1 MESQHSTK
9 ESVMDEQKERK
20 IHNLLSINGGGLY
33 GVGVANWLTKFDPK
47 WKPDYIAGTS
57 AGAIIGS
64 LIAIGKSYKV
74 IADMFNGDLPKKI
87 FSKPSFPKNLLP
99 TGYTYDNVEAKKV
112 LKDHFGDLK
121 VKDTKIPIILVAWN
135 YSKKKAKVF
144 THKYN
149 SEYFLRDAVL
159 ASMSAP
165 TYFPIC
171 ELKDPATGKTDQLGD
186 GGVCGNDPSI
196 AGIAAIREDK
206 IEGQTIRVSDIRCL
220 SLATSG
226 WPEEKK
232 INPGSTV
239 SWLPLVVD
247 ILTIGNAD
255 YSSHCARQMLS
266 NSYMQVIPK
275 IPQSSLDDFKL
286 IPKIRDSW
294 MAVDAQPAIDF
305 LAGNPPK
312 FTQLF

>member
-1 MESQHSTK
+1 MNNPKS
-9 ESVMDEQKERK
+9 
-20 IHNLLSINGGGLY
+20 LLSINGGGLY
-33 GVGVANWLTKFDPK
+33 GVGVANWLTKFHPT
-47 WKPDYIAGTS
+47 WKPDYISGTS
-57 AGAIIGS
+57 VGSIIGS

-87 FSKPSFPKNLLP
+87 FSKPSFPKNILP

-112 LKDHFGDLK
+112 LKDQFGDMK
-121 VKDTKIPIILVAWN
+121 VKDTEIPIIIVAWN

-149 SEYFLRDAVL
+149 SDYFLRDAVL

-165 TYFPIC
+165 TYFPIY
-171 ELKDPATGKTDQLGD
+171 ELKDPATGRSDLLGD
-186 GGVCGNDPSI
+186 GGVCGNDPSM
-196 AGIAAIREDK
+196 AGIAAMREADIR
-206 IEGQTIRVSDIRCL
+206 ISDIRCL

-226 WPEEKK
+226 WPEEKN
-232 INPGSTV
+232 ISPSTAV
-239 SWLPLVVD
+239 SWLPIVVG
-247 ILTIGNAD
+247 ILTLGNAD
-255 YSSHCARQMLS
+255 YSSHCARQMLN

-275 IPQSSLDDFKL
+275 IPQSDLDDFKL
-286 IPKIRDSW
+286 IPKIRDGW

-312 FTQLF
+312 CTQLF